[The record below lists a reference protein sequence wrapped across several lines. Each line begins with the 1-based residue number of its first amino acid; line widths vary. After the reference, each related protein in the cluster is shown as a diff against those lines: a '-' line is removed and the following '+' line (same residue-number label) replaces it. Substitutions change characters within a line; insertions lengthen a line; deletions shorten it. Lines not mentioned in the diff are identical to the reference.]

1 MEQSIMD
8 LSIRQTLIV
17 AILIF
22 FLGKFINRK
31 VAFFRNYNI
40 PEPVTGGILAS
51 LFFWFLHTVLGYEIV
66 FHLVTRDILL
76 ITFFTTVGLAA
87 RFKTLKE
94 GGISLLILLVAA
106 VVYLFL
112 QNSAGV
118 SVAKAMGLNGVV
130 GLICGSISLSGGHG
144 TTIAW
149 APKLV
154 EHYGIHNAMEI
165 GVACATFGL
174 VLGGLIGGPIAKF
187 LINRY
192 SLESESKEH
201 LTVGFQYKEE
211 APRISVDT
219 ILFAILILALA
230 VGLATHLKPLLI
242 KIGIDLPDFVI
253 CLFSG
258 IILTNI
264 VPLVLPRLD
273 WSPNSATMAL
283 IADLSLGLFLTM
295 SLMSLQL
302 WTLLELAAPIITIL
316 LVQVVMV
323 SVFCIL
329 VLFPLLGKNYDA
341 AVMVSGYAG
350 LALGATPTAV
360 ANMTAV
366 TESFGA
372 SPRAFIVVPLVGAF
386 FIDIAN
392 AGIIEI
398 FLRWLS

>member
-1 MEQSIMD
+1 MD
-8 LSIRQTLIV
+8 LSVRQTLIV

-22 FLGKFINRK
+22 FLGKFINRN

-51 LFFWFLHTVLGYEIV
+51 LLFWLIHAALGYEIV

-94 GGISLLILLVAA
+94 GGISLVILLVAA

-154 EHYGIHNAMEI
+154 EHYGINNAMEI

-201 LTVGFQYKEE
+201 LTVGFSYNEKV
-211 APRISVDT
+211 PRISVDT

-316 LVQVVMV
+316 LVQVIMITA
-323 SVFCIL
+323 FCIL
-329 VLFPLLGKNYDA
+329 VVFPLLGKNYDA

>member
-1 MEQSIMD
+1 MD
-8 LSIRQTLIV
+8 LSVRQTLIV

-31 VAFFRNYNI
+31 IAFFRSYNI

-51 LFFWFLHTVLGYEIV
+51 LFFWLVHAVFGYEII

-94 GGISLLILLVAA
+94 GGISLVILLAAA

-112 QNSAGV
+112 QNFAGV
-118 SVAKAMGLNGVV
+118 SVAKAMGLNGVI
-130 GLICGSISLSGGHG
+130 GLVCGSISLSGGHG

-154 EHYGIHNAMEI
+154 EHYGITNAMEI

-201 LTVGFQYKEE
+201 LTVGFSYKEKV
-211 APRISVDT
+211 PQISVDT

-230 VGLATHLKPLLI
+230 IGLATHLKPLLI

-264 VPLVLPRLD
+264 VPLIFPRLD

-302 WTLLELAAPIITIL
+302 WTLLDLAAPIITIL
-316 LVQVVMV
+316 LVQVIMITAF
-323 SVFCIL
+323 SIL
-329 VLFPLLGKNYDA
+329 VVFRVLGKSYDA

-366 TESFGA
+366 TESFGS

>member
-1 MEQSIMD
+1 MD
-8 LSIRQTLIV
+8 LSVRQTLIV

-31 VAFFRNYNI
+31 IAFFRSYNI

-51 LFFWFLHTVLGYEIV
+51 LFFWLVHAVFGYEII

-94 GGISLLILLVAA
+94 GGISLVILLAAA

-112 QNSAGV
+112 QNFAGV
-118 SVAKAMGLNGVV
+118 SVAKAMGLNGVI
-130 GLICGSISLSGGHG
+130 GLVCGSISLSGGHG

-201 LTVGFQYKEE
+201 LTVGFSYKEE

-230 VGLATHLKPLLI
+230 IGLATHLKPLLI

-264 VPLVLPRLD
+264 VPLIFPRLD

-302 WTLLELAAPIITIL
+302 WTLLDLAAPIITIL
-316 LVQVVMV
+316 LVQVIMITA
-323 SVFCIL
+323 FCIL
-329 VLFPLLGKNYDA
+329 VVFPLLGKNYDA

-366 TESFGA
+366 TESFGS

>member
-1 MEQSIMD
+1 MD
-8 LSIRQTLIV
+8 LSVRQTLIV

-51 LFFWFLHTVLGYEIV
+51 LFFWFIHAVLGYEIV

-94 GGISLLILLVAA
+94 GGLSLVILLAAA
-106 VVYLFL
+106 VIYLFL
-112 QNSAGV
+112 QNLAGV

-192 SLESESKEH
+192 SLKSESKEH

-230 VGLATHLKPLLI
+230 VGLAIQIKPLLI

-264 VPLVLPRLD
+264 VPLILPRLD

-316 LVQVVMV
+316 LAQVIMITA
-323 SVFCIL
+323 FCIL
-329 VLFPLLGKNYDA
+329 VVFPLLGKSYDA